1 MAANNQING
10 STVSPDQKLVLSA
23 LELDQLAAR
32 KKEPI
37 PRRQLRG
44 YEKLALW
51 SLRVYVLFMIAVV
64 VYQILS
70 GAH

>member
-64 VYQILS
+64 VYQVLS

>member
-10 STVSPDQKLVLSA
+10 SAVSPDQKLVLSA

-32 KKEPI
+32 KKQPI

-51 SLRVYVLFMIAVV
+51 SLRIYVFFMIIVV
-64 VYQILS
+64 IYQVLA
-70 GAH
+70 GAK